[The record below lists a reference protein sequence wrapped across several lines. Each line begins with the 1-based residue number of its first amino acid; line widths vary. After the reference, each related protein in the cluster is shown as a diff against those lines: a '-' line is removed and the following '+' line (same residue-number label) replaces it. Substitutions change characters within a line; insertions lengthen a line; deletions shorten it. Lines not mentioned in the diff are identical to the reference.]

1 MHTVFTPVTMPM
13 QQDKNL
19 RRSTRGT
26 SANANAAASV
36 NANKHTGKAWTPEE
50 RSALKSCIADEGNP
64 IHNEQWEDLKLK
76 TVKQGF
82 PERTVKVLQSKT
94 SRKTHNDVVVEPP
107 AIVTPAAVMVATCE
121 CRTRR
126 AVCLLH

>member
-36 NANKHTGKAWTPEE
+36 NANK
-50 RSALKSCIADEGNP
+50 
-64 IHNEQWEDLKLK
+64 QWEDLKLK
-76 TVKQGF
+76 VVKQGF
-82 PERTVKVLQSKT
+82 PERTVKALQSKT